1 MTKMKKLA
9 ALALACALG
18 LSACA
23 GPGGAA
29 PSHSAPKQDF
39 TSVPS
44 GMGSAQGAEPAQPM
58 RYRSMW
64 FSYLEWPMLDTSS
77 AGAFTA
83 SVDAVLDNCVSLGL
97 NCITCLLY
105 TSDAADD

>member
-44 GMGSAQGAEPAQPM
+44 GMGSAQGAETAQPM

-83 SVDAVLDNCVSLGL
+83 SVDAVLDNCVSLG
-97 NCITCLLY
+97 
-105 TSDAADD
+105 